1 MRFMSNMI
9 RVKVDFN
16 FNYKYSL
23 LDWFN
28 GHHQGLARMQ
38 NAQTQNGQFVY
49 STVIQNVKD
58 QREYDW
64 MSDFF
69 RMDLT

>member
-1 MRFMSNMI
+1 MEVEFIKGKTGKLKLLLPNSLRNMI

-38 NAQTQNGQFVY
+38 NAQTQNGQFV
-49 STVIQNVKD
+49 
-58 QREYDW
+58 
-64 MSDFF
+64 
-69 RMDLT
+69 